1 MYAPVVTN
9 VTGFWLKKFLASPD
23 IAGTFCPMLDL
34 PFCFGLFFSP
44 PLPEFGP
51 RQNQYKNYMRISY
64 TCTNSSRF
72 MSGKGDFNL
81 SACSNSNMTLRV
93 K

>member
-1 MYAPVVTN
+1 MDAPTVTN
-9 VTGFWLKKFLASPD
+9 VTGFWFKKLLLPLTLLVLYATMM
-23 IAGTFCPMLDL
+23 GL
-34 PFCFGLFFSP
+34 PFFFFPLLPSP
-44 PLPEFGP
+44 GP
-51 RQNQYKNYMRISY
+51 RQDQYENYMGISC